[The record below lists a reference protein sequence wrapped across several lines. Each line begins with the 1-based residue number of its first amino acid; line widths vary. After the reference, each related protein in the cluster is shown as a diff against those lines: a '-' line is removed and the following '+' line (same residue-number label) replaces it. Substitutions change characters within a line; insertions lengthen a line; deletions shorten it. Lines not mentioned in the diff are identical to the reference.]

1 MLKRSA
7 VLLTAALPCL
17 AAAAP
22 ASADAEYS
30 MDFASAYVWRGITF
44 TDGAVWQ
51 PSVTASN
58 GSGFAINVWGNL
70 DIDDANDMSGE
81 FNEIDLTASYGF
93 GTDAVSAEVGF
104 IEYLFP
110 NTAFAGTREV
120 YMTLGWD
127 VTAAPSV
134 SVYYDID
141 EVQDFYAN
149 VGVSF
154 GGAAADVLEWGV
166 SVSAG
171 YAGDD
176 FAAAYGSV
184 SGGGLYDGNVTF
196 SLSAA
201 SWSAFVSY
209 VDALDDD
216 ALPEQPVDFLAGI
229 GFSF

>member
-1 MLKRSA
+1 MFRKSTI
-7 VLLTAALPCL
+7 VLTTVALL
-17 AAAAP
+17 GLAAAP
-22 ASADAEYS
+22 ASADADYS
-30 MDFASAYVWRGITF
+30 LDFASAYVWRGITF

-58 GSGFAINVWGNL
+58 DSGFSLNVWGNL

-93 GTDAVSAEVGF
+93 GSDAVSAEVGF

-110 NTAFAGTREV
+110 NTEFAGTREV
-120 YMTLGWD
+120 YLSLGFD
-127 VTAAPSV
+127 VAASPSV

-154 GGAAADVLEWGV
+154 GGDVSDALAWSV
-166 SVSAG
+166 DVSAG
-171 YAGDD
+171 FAGDD
-176 FAAAYGSV
+176 FAAAYDGT
-184 SGGGLYDGNVTF
+184 SGGMYDGNVTF
-196 SLSAA
+196 GLSGGA
-201 SWSAFVSY
+201 WSAFVSY

>member
-1 MLKRSA
+1 MIRKSA
-7 VLLTAALPCL
+7 VFVLLALPGL
-17 AAAAP
+17 AAAP
-22 ASADAEYS
+22 ASADAEYAL
-30 MDFASAYVWRGITF
+30 DFASAYVWRGITF

-58 GSGFAINVWGNL
+58 DSGFAINVWGNL

-93 GTDAVSAEVGF
+93 GSDAVSAEVGF

-110 NTAFAGTREV
+110 NTPFDGTREV
-120 YMTLGWD
+120 YLTVGWD
-127 VTAAPSV
+127 ITASPSV
-134 SVYYDID
+134 SLYYDID

-154 GGAAADVLEWGV
+154 GGDVSDALAW
-166 SVSAG
+166 SIDVSAG

-176 FAAAYGSV
+176 FAAAYDGL
-184 SGGGLYDGNVTF
+184 SGGMYDGNVTF
-196 SLSAA
+196 GLSGGA
-201 SWSAFVSY
+201 WSAFVSY
-209 VDALDDD
+209 IDALDSD
-216 ALPEQPVDFLAGI
+216 ALPEQPVDFVAGI

>member
-1 MLKRSA
+1 MIRKTAIFLSFA
-7 VLLTAALPCL
+7 LLFV
-17 AAAAP
+17 AAAP
-22 ASADAEYS
+22 ASADAEYAL
-30 MDFASAYVWRGITF
+30 DFASAYVWRGITF

-51 PSVTASN
+51 PSVTASSD
-58 GSGFAINVWGNL
+58 SGFAINVWGNL
-70 DIDDANDMSGE
+70 DIDDANDMSAE

-110 NTAFAGTREV
+110 NTAFDGTREV
-120 YMTLGWD
+120 YLTLGWD
-127 VTAAPSV
+127 VVAAPSV

-141 EVQDFYAN
+141 EVKDFYAN
-149 VGVSF
+149 FGVSF
-154 GGAAADVLEWGV
+154 GGDASDALAWSV

-176 FAAAYGSV
+176 FAAAYDGL
-184 SGGGLYDGNVTF
+184 SGGMYDGNVTF
-196 SLSAA
+196 GLSGG

-209 VDALDDD
+209 VDGIDSD
-216 ALPEQPVDFLAGI
+216 ALPDQPVDFLAGV